1 MNTKSIKYV
10 LAAGLVCCGISTT
23 MISCSNVLDEQ
34 PRSTY
39 DPSFFN
45 TPTGIEGGL
54 TALYAHLRYFYGNG
68 YYLNTLETGTDEY
81 TYAQSADGNFKDADL
96 SGAGS
101 VTSNSTVAGGAWNEL
116 FSNINTCN
124 GIIENGTAANLSDA
138 LLAEAYFFRAFDYFI
153 LVQTYGGVPL
163 DLGNGK
169 LKFNTTT
176 NRTSVRNTVPEV
188 YEVIFADLEK
198 AIADLPENPRLT
210 GTATKNVARL
220 YLSKAYLTYAWW
232 LENPNN
238 IPTYPECTRD
248 ASKAQSYFQKAFDM
262 AKTAI
267 DNPGPYGLMPTFYD
281 VNVAKNDRNK
291 EIMLYADH
299 SENEKFGNG
308 GAGYG
313 WGSGGSPENF
323 AYWMETW
330 NYTEITAVGTSGDRK
345 VNPIQRET
353 IQGLGRPWTR
363 MAPVADAFLKGG
375 VWEDD
380 VKAID
385 SRYDAT
391 FTLRYHT
398 NTAKPG
404 ANAGAWVYG
413 ANGMKVNSG
422 EVYFSF
428 VDEAT
433 AGAIDWT
440 PTKAMIKVGDKS
452 EEQEVTGFNF
462 GKLPGRA
469 DFVRSVKNISRKC

>member
-23 MISCSNVLDEQ
+23 MISCGNVLDEQ

-248 ASKAQSYFQKAFDM
+248 ASQAQSYYQKAFDM

-267 DNPGPYGLMPTFYD
+267 DNPGPYGLMPTALLRTLLIGWKLGIILRLPLLVHLATEKLTQFSVKQFRDSD
-281 VNVAKNDRNK
+281 VLGLVWLLLL
-291 EIMLYADH
+291 MH
-299 SENEKFGNG
+299 S
-308 GAGYG
+308 
-313 WGSGGSPENF
+313 
-323 AYWMETW
+323 
-330 NYTEITAVGTSGDRK
+330 
-345 VNPIQRET
+345 
-353 IQGLGRPWTR
+353 
-363 MAPVADAFLKGG
+363 
-375 VWEDD
+375 
-380 VKAID
+380 
-385 SRYDAT
+385 
-391 FTLRYHT
+391 LR
-398 NTAKPG
+398 G
-404 ANAGAWVYG
+404 VYG
-413 ANGMKVNSG
+413 RMMSRQLTPVMMQLSPC
-422 EVYFSF
+422 
-428 VDEAT
+428 
-433 AGAIDWT
+433 AIT
-440 PTKAMIKVGDKS
+440 QTQLNQVQM
-452 EEQEVTGFNF
+452 
-462 GKLPGRA
+462 L
-469 DFVRSVKNISRKC
+469 VRGYMVPMA